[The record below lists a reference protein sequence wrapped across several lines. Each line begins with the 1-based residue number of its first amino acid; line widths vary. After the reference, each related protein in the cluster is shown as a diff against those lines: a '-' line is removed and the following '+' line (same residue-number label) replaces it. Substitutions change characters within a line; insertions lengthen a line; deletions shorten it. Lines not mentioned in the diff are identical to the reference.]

1 MATIKY
7 SVDEITNEKKIIL
20 KDGKASFECCDLGEC
35 FFYPSIGIREG
46 LYTAADLPDFVNLT
60 FNETYLYQKSG
71 DMYFSTTPIGIFPA
85 GNTRIIIY
93 NRGGPIWTPGNED
106 FDLLWAWQ
114 GLFEDGWQLLVSVEG
129 SLISFSNIGNF
140 IVQDLF
146 ADTYTVTGIFNGQQD
161 SRTVSRIPPSIP
173 LFPKT
178 CVWQGD
184 CVTLKYNGRFT
195 YDREPPF
202 TLQGNFKFQVNGNN
216 KTGFQNTPVG
226 SYEGGYSVS

>member
-1 MATIKY
+1 MATIKL
-7 SVDEITNEKKIIL
+7 NAQNKIL
-20 KDGKASFECCDLGEC
+20 TKNGKVSCGCCDLGEC
-35 FFYPSIGIREG
+35 FFYPAVGIREG

-71 DMYFSTTPIGIFPA
+71 DMYFSTTSVGMFPA
-85 GNTRIIIY
+85 GNLRIIIY
-93 NRGGPIWTPGNED
+93 DRGGPIWAPGSET
-106 FDLLWAWQ
+106 FDLGWAWQ
-114 GLFEDGWQLLVSVEG
+114 GLFNDGWQILNDVG
-129 SLISFSNIGNF
+129 SNLSSFSDIGNF
-140 IVQDLF
+140 IVKDLF

-161 SRTVSRIPPSIP
+161 SRTVSRIPPLP

-184 CVTLKYNGRFT
+184 GVTLKYNGRFT

-216 KTGFQNTPVG
+216 KIGFQNTPVG
-226 SYEGGYSVS
+226 SYAGGYTVS